1 MAKNGGVASNGAVAL
16 LVINT
21 DRSAALSQEV
31 PDAAERYTL
40 TARNLLDKTV
50 ELNGSE
56 LALGADDALPQ
67 LTGIRTR
74 AGRLTFA
81 PASITFLAVSK
92 ANNASCRV
100 VSYLHAGRRRNGRR
114 LPTKPMYLRA
124 AETPHLRAASTP

>member
-1 MAKNGGVASNGAVAL
+1 VAKNGGVASNGAVAL

-21 DRSAALSQEV
+21 DRSAALSLDV

-81 PASITFLAVSK
+81 PASITFLAVAK
-92 ANNASCRV
+92 ANNASCR
-100 VSYLHAGRRRNGRR
+100 
-114 LPTKPMYLRA
+114 
-124 AETPHLRAASTP
+124 